1 MQTRYCLNQE
11 TLSVSLPGSAKREF
25 AYIPAGTVITLCG
38 PEYGK
43 LVEVAWE
50 DRTVLVFSED
60 IHERADQIFDVVEP
74 RQDQFDV
81 VRA

>member
-25 AYIPAGTVITLCG
+25 AYIPVGTVITICG
-38 PEYGK
+38 PENGK

-74 RQDQFDV
+74 RHDRFGV